1 MKKEAI
7 AYFLLLACLFLANQ
21 AFSQRQAWSYLL
33 DDKANTRCIDVD
45 ETSYKDFI
53 VTGFSSETGSDKLF
67 TLLLKISNEGTL
79 SDTKRFSSDSSSI
92 LPVSTYVAEKDYI
105 SLIFLSY
112 ETITRSKASLI
123 RIVLDADFEMIERN
137 VVVLPAELTLGGFF
151 QSSRLSD
158 SSYLVYFNITEQS
171 SKLET
176 PLVCHLDKHFNLLKS
191 NIPSPGQWGSYVDMR
206 QLNDTTFWALRMM
219 STRYIKL
226 DTSFSVAGQTSIPYF
241 SPANMSCK
249 WVNDSTF
256 YVLGSNSFPLPSNN
270 IGILKQYHPYDTTG
284 HLFLRW
290 HHTDTIDFPSV
301 YRGIDFKNSD
311 TLFAG
316 GTHNLSLYNPYYANQ
331 PSWLVV
337 LQTDSLLNLRWER
350 FYGGDAYY
358 VMSNLI
364 ATQDGGCLI
373 GGWRFNYQNSTED
386 QTDVF
391 LLKLNNEG
399 LLTGQAEMPE
409 FQMREAI
416 VYPNPGSQLHIRLA
430 MQHPKAQLQLFD
442 QAGRLVL
449 QQQLHQTESTVE
461 TRHLPAGVYLYHLTA
476 PTGLNESGKWV
487 KE

>member
-1 MKKEAI
+1 MKKETFFI
-7 AYFLLLACLFLANQ
+7 CLLIACLFAHNH
-21 AFSQRQAWSYLL
+21 AIPQRQAWSYLL
-33 DDKANTRCIDVD
+33 DDKANTKCIDLD
-45 ETSYKDFI
+45 ETATNDYV
-53 VTGFSSETGSDKLF
+53 VTATATKSGSVKLF
-67 TLLLKISNEGTL
+67 TLLLKINNEGMLIDTIQYISETL
-79 SDTKRFSSDSSSI
+79 NIS
-92 LPVSTYVAEKDYI
+92 PVSTYIDSENLL
-105 SLIFLSY
+105 SLICLAYDTATYAKLSL
-112 ETITRSKASLI
+112 TRT
-123 RIVLDADFEMIERN
+123 VLDTNFEVVERN
-137 VVVLPAELTLGGFF
+137 TVSLSSELVVGSFS

-206 QLNDTTFWALRMM
+206 QLNDTAFWALRMM

-226 DTSFSVAGQTSIPYF
+226 DTSFSDIGQASIPYF

-256 YVLGSNSFPLPSNN
+256 YVLGSNSFPLPSHN

-311 TLFAG
+311 TLLAG
-316 GTHNLSLYNPYYANQ
+316 GTHNLSLYNPYYAHQ

-373 GGWRFNYQNSTED
+373 GGWRFDYQNSTED
-386 QTDVF
+386 QMDIF
-391 LLKLNNEG
+391 LLKLNSEG
-399 LLTGQAEMPE
+399 LLTGQIEMPE

-442 QAGRLVL
+442 QAGRLIL

-461 TRHLPAGVYLYHLTA
+461 TSHLPSGVYLYHLSA